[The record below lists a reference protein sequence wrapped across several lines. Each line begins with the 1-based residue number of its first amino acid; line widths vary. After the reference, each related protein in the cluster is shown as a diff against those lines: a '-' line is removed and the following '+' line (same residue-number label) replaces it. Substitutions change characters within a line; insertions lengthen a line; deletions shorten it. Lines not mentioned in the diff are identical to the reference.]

1 MDPVIIAG
9 AGPVGL
15 ALALALARH
24 QVPTVVLD
32 EGPGVSPESARST
45 VLRADTTDFLTRV
58 GYARVAADG
67 RAWTSWRTLRRNR
80 ELLHLPLPGDEVLH
94 LSQHRLQRG
103 LRDAVSA
110 TPLIELVHHSAVT
123 EIEQDA
129 DGVSVHAA
137 GTWWRGSH
145 LVGCDGPRSTV
156 RKQARLRFPGRAAAD
171 HYTVATVRVDLPFPG
186 EARLHRDAPQLPDRR
201 GGVSREVTARPL
213 PDGVWRLDWR
223 LPVRQPPLT
232 PDALVEQLRATL
244 AGWNDGAVPPYE
256 LVSTAD
262 HMVQQRL
269 ATRFQ
274 VGRVFLAGDAAHLL
288 GSLGMQ
294 NLDEGLRDAD
304 NLAWKLALVW
314 HGCATEQ
321 LLTTYQQ
328 ERREAVI
335 SRLRAV
341 DQAMPLLQPSTPLLE
356 ARRSLL
362 SGSLRRNA
370 TLLSDGSLGRGRLG
384 AAPAY
389 PSPGASGRSR
399 PALSPALS
407 PTSPG
412 VLVHNVPV
420 VTTDGSPD
428 RLRARLGRG
437 FLVVLVAPGTGVWA
451 SEHWLGAGLM
461 PRLTEATEALPL
473 PAELLVAE
481 SYPTA
486 SPHTVLLVRPDGHLV
501 AALHGCRP
509 DDLWALAD
517 RARGGGSELP
527 VPRADGDTA
536 GGGGD
541 RGARDGGA
549 REAARSRNAG
559 AAMTDRSSRV
569 PADQARARA

>member
-1 MDPVIIAG
+1 MDPVIIVG

-32 EGPGVSPESARST
+32 DGAGVSPEGARST
-45 VLRADTTDFLTRV
+45 VLRADTTEFLARI

-80 ELLHLPLPGDEVLH
+80 ELLHLPLPDDELLH
-94 LSQHRLQRG
+94 LAQHRLERG

-110 TPLIELVHHSAVT
+110 TPLIELVHDSPVS
-123 EIEQDA
+123 EIEQDE
-129 DGVSVHAA
+129 DGVSVHARR
-137 GTWWRGSH
+137 TWWRGSH

-156 RKQARLRFPGRAAAD
+156 RKQLQLRFPGRTAAD
-171 HYTVATVRVDLPFPG
+171 HYAVATVRVDLPFPG
-186 EARLHRDAPQLPDRR
+186 EARLHRDAHSDRAQ
-201 GGVSREVTARPL
+201 VSREVTARPL

-223 LPVRQPPLT
+223 LPVRQRPLA
-232 PDALVEQLRATL
+232 PDALVEQLQATL
-244 AGWNDGAVPPYE
+244 ASWHEGTVPGYE
-256 LVSTAD
+256 LVTTAD
-262 HMVQQRL
+262 YTVQQRL

-288 GSLGMQ
+288 GALGMQ

-314 HGCATEQ
+314 HNCATER

-328 ERREAVI
+328 ERRSSVI
-335 SRLRAV
+335 ARLRAV
-341 DQAMPLLQPSTPLLE
+341 DQAMPLLEPATPLLE
-356 ARRSLL
+356 ARRSVL

-389 PSPGASGRSR
+389 PERNR
-399 PALSPALS
+399 PSLSPALS

-412 VLVHNVPV
+412 VLVPDVPV
-420 VTTDGSPD
+420 VTPDGSTD

-451 SEHWLGAGLM
+451 VEHWLSAGLM
-461 PRLTEATEALPL
+461 PQLSEATRALPL
-473 PAELLVAE
+473 PAELLVTE
-481 SYPTA
+481 EYPSA
-486 SPHTVLLVRPDGHLV
+486 PPHTVLLIRPDGHLV
-501 AALHGCRP
+501 AALRGCRP

-517 RARGGGSELP
+517 RARGGSAELP
-527 VPRADGDTA
+527 TPRA
-536 GGGGD
+536 
-541 RGARDGGA
+541 
-549 REAARSRNAG
+549 AG
-559 AAMTDRSSRV
+559 AAR
-569 PADQARARA
+569 PADARVGSDRARA